1 MGYDG
6 HGFMGIDLGIDGAF
20 YLGMCTYIYI
30 YNNNI
35 HRYRALVMDLHTG
48 YIQFQRNKNHLH
60 CLSCKIALIPRTENP
75 FEANRSPIIIGGKTV
90 LIHMTRTKASENVNI
105 SWLLNVLHQ
114 GKTFLEGKTC

>member
-1 MGYDG
+1 MDSWGL
-6 HGFMGIDLGIDGAF
+6 ILGLMVLFTWA
-20 YLGMCTYIYI
+20 CVHIYI
-30 YNNNI
+30 YNNI

-105 SWLLNVLHQ
+105 SWLLNVLQ